1 MKLIFA
7 PWTKEQVEALNL
19 FQMADYFHPFTCP
32 NDHSGGESQ
41 DTPLDNR
48 LIATRQGWVCRHW
61 AAGCTYTQT
70 WAHDFM
76 LETWLGPPD
85 WTCPKCG
92 WREMTKNLLA
102 PELCPRCAGSPERVA
117 ARVEAAKEDGAT

>member
-1 MKLIFA
+1 MKRIDA
-7 PWTKEQVEALNL
+7 PWTDAQVEALNL

-32 NDHSGGESQ
+32 HDHGDQQ
-41 DTPLDNR
+41 DRVLRATP
-48 LIATRQGWVCRHW
+48 AGWVCPH
-61 AAGCTYTQT
+61 CDYTQT

-92 WREMTKNLLA
+92 WREMAKKLIA

-117 ARVEAAKEDGAT
+117 ARIEAAKEDGAT